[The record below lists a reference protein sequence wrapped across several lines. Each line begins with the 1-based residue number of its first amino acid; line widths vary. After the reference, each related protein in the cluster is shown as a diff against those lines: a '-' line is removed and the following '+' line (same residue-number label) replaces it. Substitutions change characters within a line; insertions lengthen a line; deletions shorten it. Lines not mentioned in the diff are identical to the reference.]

1 MLHDDTEEGAPERFE
16 IGLRFR
22 RMIETRITRLE
33 ADASHDEDTAN
44 HLDNIDHIRRQMRLV
59 AAQRK
64 EALRM
69 RRFLEHSTTRVALP
83 TYSK

>member
-44 HLDNIDHIRRQMRLV
+44 HLDNIDHIRRQGRQDESLCRLGFF
-59 AAQRK
+59 AEDPGSAQ
-64 EALRM
+64 
-69 RRFLEHSTTRVALP
+69 
-83 TYSK
+83 

>member
-1 MLHDDTEEGAPERFE
+1 MLQDDAEEIKREHLE
-16 IGLRFR
+16 ISLRFR
-22 RMIETRITRLE
+22 HTIELRINRLE

-44 HLDNIDHIRRQMRLV
+44 HLDNVDHFRRQMRLV

-69 RRFLEHSTTRVALP
+69 RRFLEHSTTRVAIP
-83 TYSK
+83 MNSK